1 MRWSGTLW
9 LFMPSSDVVRLR
21 HMREA
26 AAKAMEMAAGRER
39 ADLSSNEMLA
49 MALTR
54 CLEIL
59 GEAAS
64 KISPEARV
72 RFRLVPFAKMIVMR
86 NHLIH
91 AYFDINLDNASRPSS
106 RGHAAAQVSGAVSSY
121 NAQDESQ
128 PKAFPGIHRRRA
140 RRRLL
145 GR

>member
-1 MRWSGTLW
+1 
-9 LFMPSSDVVRLR
+9 
-21 HMREA
+21 MREA
-26 AAKAMEMAAGRER
+26 AAKAMEMASGRER

-59 GEAAS
+59 GEAAA

-91 AYFDINLDNASRPSS
+91 AYFDIKLGYYSS
-106 RGHAAAQVSGAVSSY
+106 RQNSGVRIQNGPRIGLQQLADLFKQL
-121 NAQDESQ
+121 A
-128 PKAFPGIHRRRA
+128 
-140 RRRLL
+140 
-145 GR
+145 